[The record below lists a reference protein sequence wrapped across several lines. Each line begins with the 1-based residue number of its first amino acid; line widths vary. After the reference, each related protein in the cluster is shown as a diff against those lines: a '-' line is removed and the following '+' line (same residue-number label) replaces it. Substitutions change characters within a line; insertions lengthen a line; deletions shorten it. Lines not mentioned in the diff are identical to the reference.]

1 MIIANEKV
9 DRDKPQKL
17 YIQLFDILKKK
28 IEDGEWTIGF
38 QIPIEEDLCKIY
50 EVSKATVRLAVS
62 ELVRQGY
69 LKRQQGKGTF
79 VCKRVIPEILT
90 MITSF
95 EELMIEAKVSFS
107 TEVLAQTIIMPIDDL
122 DIKLNIIHD
131 DSRIIYIKRIRTVG
145 GEPVLLQ
152 ESYIPYHVCP
162 LLLEDD
168 VAKNSLIKLFE
179 KKYGITIT
187 KVQDYIEIVYLKGEE
202 SNLLGLPENSI
213 ALLLSQHFYSG
224 KTPIMFSR
232 SINHP
237 ERFRFFVEFERK
249 V

>member
-1 MIIANEKV
+1 MIISSEKV
-9 DRDKPQKL
+9 NRDKPQKL
-17 YIQLFDILKKK
+17 YVQLLDILKKR
-28 IEDGEWTIGF
+28 IEDGEWPVGF

-62 ELVRQGY
+62 DLVRQGY

-79 VCKRVIPEILT
+79 VCKRVIPEALT
-90 MITSF
+90 MLTSF

-107 TEVLAQTIIMPIDDL
+107 TEVLAQTIIMPVDDL
-122 DIKLNIIHD
+122 DIKLNIPE
-131 DSRIIYIKRIRTVG
+131 DSRIIYIKRLRTVG

-187 KVQDYIEIVYLKGEE
+187 KVQDYIEIVYLKEQE
-202 SNLLGLPENSI
+202 SKLLGLSENSI

-249 V
+249 

>member
-1 MIIANEKV
+1 MIISSEKV
-9 DRDKPQKL
+9 NRDKPQKL
-17 YIQLFDILKKK
+17 YVQLFDILKKK
-28 IEDGEWTIGF
+28 IEDGEWPVGF
-38 QIPIEEDLCKIY
+38 QIPTEEDLCKLY

-62 ELVRQGY
+62 DLVRQGY
-69 LKRQQGKGTF
+69 LNRQQGKGTF
-79 VCKRVIPEILT
+79 VCKRVIPEALT
-90 MITSF
+90 MTTSF

-107 TEVLAQTIIMPIDDL
+107 TQVLAKTVIMPVDDL
-122 DIKLNIIHD
+122 DIKLNIPE
-131 DSRIIYIKRIRTVG
+131 DSHIIYVKRLRTVG

-187 KVQDYIEIVYLKGEE
+187 KVQDYIEIVYLKGED
-202 SNLLGLPENSI
+202 SKILGLSENPI

-249 V
+249 T